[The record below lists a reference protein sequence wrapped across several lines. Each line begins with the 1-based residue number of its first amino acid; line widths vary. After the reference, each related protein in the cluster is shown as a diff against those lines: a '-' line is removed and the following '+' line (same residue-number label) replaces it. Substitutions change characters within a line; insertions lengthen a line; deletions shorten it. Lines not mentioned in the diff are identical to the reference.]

1 MTETFYDVLG
11 IPTDATTEE
20 IQSAY
25 RERLKEVHPDVSD
38 DEDAGQA
45 TRRLVEA
52 RDVLVDEAE
61 RERYDR
67 VGHAAYVGDSDA
79 ADASNSAASAAAA
92 TEWTDDGGDTAGQRR
107 GTDTTG
113 RERRDRA
120 GRERRASHRVQQERA
135 KRTHDAGTTDSADSA
150 RTDPTDSTVTDPTD
164 TGGNGTRATTG
175 HGPNGATAGTTAN
188 IYDVRGDVETDG
200 SFGPVLPT
208 GERLS
213 LLAIFF
219 ALYPLLVFSSLLTA
233 FGLLVNLISGLCTV
247 VTVAY
252 LQSMPRVA
260 LLVFGGWSALAI
272 VGLPLFGVGLLSV
285 VGIVVLCSTVLPFA
299 FSLLTAWA
307 LRY

>member
-11 IPTDATTEE
+11 IPADATTEE

-38 DEDAGQA
+38 EDDAGRT
-45 TRRLVEA
+45 TRRLIEA

-79 ADASNSAASAAAA
+79 DDTSSSAASAAAE
-92 TEWTDDGGDTAGQRR
+92 TTWTDDGGDTDDHRS
-107 GTDTTG
+107 GTGTTG
-113 RERRDRA
+113 RDSRDRA
-120 GRERRASHRVQQERA
+120 ARERQASHRVEQERA
-135 KRTHDAGTTDSADSA
+135 KRTHRGGTDSTDSAS
-150 RTDPTDSTVTDPTD
+150 TDPTD
-164 TGGNGTRATTG
+164 TGGSGTRATTG

-188 IYDVRGDVETDG
+188 IYDVRADIETGG